1 MQAIGNIIL
10 STASFEGD
18 AAILI
23 DGAPVPVRIRRSAR
37 ARAYRL
43 TLDSAHGG
51 LRLSLPTRANLKK
64 ALAWAQDHEPWVRA
78 QLAKQPAITL
88 LADGATFPLE
98 GRDVTICWIAGAT
111 RTIRLE
117 GDRLLLGGPAESV
130 GARVQRWLVARQFTV
145 PYLRIGRF
153 VLTEVEALARA
164 RAVLETESHAIAR
177 DHGLIVASVGVGD
190 PRSRWGSCAASGA
203 IRYSW
208 RLILAPPDVRRAT
221 VAHELAHLL
230 HMDHSSAFHAAH
242 RRILGAD
249 PRPARAWLR
258 AHGASLHRYRA

>member
-1 MQAIGNIIL
+1 MQATGNIIL

-43 TLDSAHGG
+43 TLDSARGG
-51 LRLSLPTRANLKK
+51 LRLSLPARANLTK
-64 ALAWAQDHEPWVRA
+64 ALAWAQDHEAWVRA

-130 GARVQRWLVARQFTV
+130 GARVQRWLVAR
-145 PYLRIGRF
+145 
-153 VLTEVEALARA
+153 A

-208 RLILAPPDVRRAT
+208 RLILAPPEVRRAT